1 MIQKEPNDPDEIVVD
16 PMEQLTIV
24 ERQKDPVRQKIAM
37 RLTYAMISIT
47 LIPIIAAAV
56 FPDRALAI
64 RDVAVSI
71 IPAVAGIYG
80 TIIGFYFG
88 EKRN

>member
-1 MIQKEPNDPDEIVVD
+1 MANRDDDDLEI
-16 PMEQLTIV
+16 TIAPLEEFKLK
-24 ERQKDPVRQKIAM
+24 ERQKDLVREKIAM
-37 RLTYAMISIT
+37 ILTYATVAISLT
-47 LIPIIAAAV
+47 PIVGAV
-56 FPDRALAI
+56 IFPEKATAI

-88 EKRN
+88 EKK